1 VAHKMTSRDRMLAA
15 LACQPVD
22 RVPCAFMLYG
32 ALHQS
37 SGNYLDF
44 VAGQLALGLDA
55 YVELPPRPP
64 VVVNDHYNLH
74 GIPVRYDPRVVVS
87 EWVERPTDEVE
98 PVLVKEYLTPAGTL
112 RTEVRQT
119 DDWRWGDHVP
129 FLDDYLEPRSRKFL
143 VGVPGDIER
152 LRYLLVAPT
161 PDERTAFLRECE
173 PVLAFARERDLLVA
187 GGWGVGADVLGWILG
202 LENMMFATYDD
213 PSFLHSLLDVIAE
226 WNRTRMSLV
235 LEAGIDLYV
244 KRAWYE
250 NLDFWTPGSW
260 REHLEPI
267 VRADVDLAHSRGARF
282 GYIITANCASLLPA
296 LADAGVDV
304 LIGVDPRE
312 WDMKAARQALG
323 DRVCLW
329 GGVNGH
335 LTIEEGAE
343 SSVRAEVRDAM
354 AALAG
359 RPGFILSPVDNVRA
373 DTPRSRSNVLA
384 LVDEWRSWTPPA
396 AANLAGV
403 APNGGEP

>member
-1 VAHKMTSRDRMLAA
+1 MTSRDRMLAA

-22 RVPCAFMLYG
+22 HPPCAFMLYG
-32 ALHQS
+32 ALHQT
-37 SGNYLDF
+37 SGDYLDF
-44 VAGQLALGLDA
+44 VARQLALGLDA
-55 YVELPPRPP
+55 FVELPPRPP

-74 GIPVRYDPRVVVS
+74 GIPVRYDPRVVVH
-87 EWVERPTDEVE
+87 EWIERPTDEVE
-98 PVLVKEYLTPAGTL
+98 PVLVKEYLTPVGTL

-143 VGVPGDIER
+143 VSGPDDIER

-161 PDERTAFLRECE
+161 PDERETYLRECE
-173 PVLAFARERDLLVA
+173 PILAFARERDLLVA

-202 LENMMFATYDD
+202 LENMMLATYDD

-260 REHLEPI
+260 HKHLEPI

-282 GYIITANCASLLPA
+282 GYIITANCAPLLPA

-312 WDMKAARQALG
+312 WDMKTARRALG

-335 LTIEEGAE
+335 LTVEEKDEG
-343 SSVRAEVRDAM
+343 SVRTEVRNAM
-354 AALAG
+354 ATLAG

-373 DTPRSRSNVLA
+373 DTPRSRTNVLA
-384 LVDEWRSWTPPA
+384 LVDEWRSWTPPPS
-396 AANLAGV
+396 AANPAGV
-403 APNGGEP
+403 ALNGGKP